1 MTASQSAS
9 ALLRALDLPRGSAAV
24 WPVTR
29 DGAVALVVRVDPQ
42 LVAKMPKVP
51 ASFQG
56 YRVLIEPNNPIG
68 TQLRLH

>member
-9 ALLRALDLPRGSAAV
+9 ALLRTLGLPRGSAAV

-29 DGAVALVVRVDPQ
+29 DGAVALVVRLDPA
-42 LVAKMPKVP
+42 LMARMPDLPK
-51 ASFQG
+51 SFEG
-56 YRVLIEPNNPIG
+56 YRVLVEPNKPIG